1 MYVFEKRLIY
11 RKKKKVLKALKV
23 FGFFFPFHWNHIGF
37 VAFNITSML
46 YYIYVYYTD

>member
-11 RKKKKVLKALKV
+11 RKKKVLKALKV
-23 FGFFFPFHWNHIGF
+23 FVFFPFHWNHIGF